1 MNLRLPHLCAALV
14 LAISVVQSPVL
25 AQPASASKGASAP
38 VASASASASASD
50 AATTVGA
57 SASSV
62 APSQPA
68 VVEPAVAASDAASS
82 EPTPVVTSAPHAV
95 PMAQISAG
103 DTAWVSVSSVLVL
116 MMSVPGLALFYAGM
130 VRKKNILATMA
141 QTLAVCGLVTVL
153 WFAVGYSLA
162 FMPGDDYLGTLS
174 AVWLKSLVFD
184 KGAGLVSVH
193 HLAPTVPESVF
204 VMFQLTFAIITPA
217 LIAGAFAERMRFSA
231 MLWFMGLWSILVY
244 VPVAHWVWE
253 PTGWLARM
261 GALDFAG
268 GTVVHVNAGV
278 AGLVCAWMLGHRMG
292 FGQEPLMPANLGYT
306 MIGASL
312 LWVGWMGFNGGSA
325 VAADGRAGLAILVTQ
340 LAAASAA
347 MTWMAAEWMVRGT
360 PTLLGLCSGVV
371 AGLVA
376 ITPASGFVSPG
387 SAVIIGGIAGVA
399 CYWGATGLKRILG
412 VDDSLDVF
420 GVHGIGGIVGAVL
433 TGVFAS
439 PTIGG
444 VEGNVQTQLVA
455 VAVTLVYS
463 ALMTTLILIVIG
475 RVVGLRVSKQD
486 ERDGLDLSQ
495 HGERVE

>member
-1 MNLRLPHLCAALV
+1 
-14 LAISVVQSPVL
+14 
-25 AQPASASKGASAP
+25 
-38 VASASASASASD
+38 
-50 AATTVGA
+50 
-57 SASSV
+57 
-62 APSQPA
+62 
-68 VVEPAVAASDAASS
+68 
-82 EPTPVVTSAPHAV
+82 
-95 PMAQISAG
+95 MAQISAG

-141 QTLAVCGLVTVL
+141 QTLAVCGLVSVL

-231 MLWFMGLWSILVY
+231 MLWFMGLWSMLVY